1 MGNPR
6 PMTDETKT
14 SVGGA
19 EAPAGPRGEL
29 LMARTPEVALRLW
42 EGEDAGERNPE
53 HSNSYDYV
61 AYVLSGALRV
71 TIGDAEAV
79 EVRAGDSYAVPAQT
93 PYSFEVLEAATVV
106 EAVSPPDAL

>member
-1 MGNPR
+1 MS
-6 PMTDETKT
+6 DETKT

-19 EAPAGPRGEL
+19 EAPEGPRGEL
-29 LMARTPEVALRLW
+29 LMARTPKVALRLW
-42 EGEDAGERNPE
+42 EGEDAGERAPE

-61 AYVLSGALRV
+61 AYILSGALRV

-93 PYSFEVLEAATVV
+93 PYSFEVLETAKVV
-106 EAVSPPDAL
+106 EAVAPGDAI